1 MTGTSTVFLGVSAAA
16 VGLGVGAS
24 FSRLSEVDTRRLGA
38 VGVAVSSVSA
48 AVYLTTLPPGVFSL
62 NHLVSDAVGF
72 ATGSM
77 SVMRILNAGVWSVF
91 FVPIPLFVS
100 VYLVLT
106 TRYVGATGVAGA
118 VLGFFVLTGDADST
132 LVLLGV
138 AGGIAAVGFG
148 EIDRLA
154 EDQRPPKS
162 AYTTVLLTLLVVA
175 ASPLVVTAVPG
186 DETGI
191 LGGDGGGEGGSGGSE
206 VSTGFAKA
214 SDTYDISEGVDLT
227 TRRIYTVESERVPE
241 YMVVSVYDRYS
252 GESWVRTQSAS
263 ASTRAQPP
271 PEVRDFVTQRVNLN
285 SSGLG
290 IRPSVYKPVDVE
302 GGPTI
307 SPDGYLEA
315 SETPETSETD
325 TDTSYRVISGVA
337 PENRRVVEALSSSS
351 SSSSSEYPPEIRE
364 RYLQTPETVPERLV
378 EKTSEITRGDPTAYA
393 KAESVEDWLET
404 NKEYSLQVERPNSTR
419 GGVADS
425 FVFGMEEGYCVY
437 YATSMTVMLRTQGVP
452 ARYVTGYLPG
462 DSVGENTWRQ
472 RGVDSHAWVQ
482 VYFPDV
488 GWVDFDPTPSAPRET
503 QEALMVP
510 GRTPPPSTDIPSPN
524 GTQTD
529 SRTPTNQTNTTDSSD
544 QTTNTSTSTSS
555 ENTTVRAG
563 YSNSESDASLV
574 SAVSSTI
581 PVSLSE
587 ALSLGVS
594 AVVLH
599 LTGVFG
605 DVAKRLRL
613 RLQITSTR
621 SHEARSRT
629 VSTARRRAEAAI
641 SRRHGRRRRGE
652 TFRDYVE
659 RTLGEGELSGLIEA
673 HERSAYSDGVSASDV
688 KAAVDDAD
696 STVRQTKRLGFA
708 VSLRSPLDYIR
719 DKLQVSQL

>member
-1 MTGTSTVFLGVSAAA
+1 MTGNSTVFLGVSAAA

-24 FSRLSEVDTRRLGA
+24 FSRLSEVDTRRLAA

-138 AGGIAAVGFG
+138 TGGISAVGFG

-191 LGGDGGGEGGSGGSE
+191 LGGDGRGDGGSGGSG

-214 SDTYDISEGVDLT
+214 SDTYDISEGADLT
-227 TRRIYTVESERVPE
+227 TRRIYTIESERVPE

-263 ASTRAQPP
+263 TSTRAQPP

-307 SPDGYLEA
+307 STDGYLEA
-315 SETPETSETD
+315 SETSETSETD
-325 TDTSYRVISGVA
+325 TDISYRVTSGVA
-337 PENRRVVEALSSSS
+337 PENRRVVEAL

-364 RYLQTPETVPERLV
+364 RYLQTPETVPERLA
-378 EKTSEITRGDPTAYA
+378 EKTSDITRGDPTAYA

-437 YATSMTVMLRTQGVP
+437 YATSMTAMLRTQGVP

-462 DSVGENTWRQ
+462 DSVGEDTWGQ

-524 GTQTD
+524 ETQTD
-529 SRTPTNQTNTTDSSD
+529 RQTPPTDPNTSATNTTDSSD
-544 QTTNTSTSTSS
+544 QTTNTSTSS

-563 YSNSESDASLV
+563 YSNSESDASLLSV
-574 SAVSSTI
+574 VSSGI
-581 PVSLSE
+581 PVSVSE
-587 ALSLGVS
+587 ALSLGVT

-599 LTGVFG
+599 LTGFFG

-613 RLQITSTR
+613 RLQVTSTR

-659 RTLGEGELSGLIEA
+659 RTLGEGELPALIEA
-673 HERSAYSDGVSASDV
+673 HERSAYSDGVPATDV

-696 STVRQTKRLGFA
+696 STVRETKRLGFA